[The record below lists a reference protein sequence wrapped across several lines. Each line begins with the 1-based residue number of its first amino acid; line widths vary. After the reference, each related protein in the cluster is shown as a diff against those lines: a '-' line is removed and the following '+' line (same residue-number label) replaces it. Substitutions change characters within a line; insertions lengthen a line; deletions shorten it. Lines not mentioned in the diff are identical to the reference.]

1 MAYFWADDFINF
13 LENEKILS
21 FKLSNFWELL
31 TNEQFLN
38 LVESYENKGKFNANT
53 SEGLIKLYNIFYKQR
68 IKIRD
73 SAFSCSNKDILEC
86 LRYYMRFFEKNKTTL
101 KFKAIPVNSTP
112 QKIDHLSINPK
123 QEIENN
129 VKNTSKFANT
139 LERLKNIAKEKQ
151 VLKSDENIPEQ
162 VNNKVDSPVDVPKVE
177 VEEENR
183 EDVKENEEKPK
194 SQENIFY
201 DKFYNYLLEKYN
213 SEDEALNLLFGFKL
227 CKIYN
232 KRYNSMSPYKKINY
246 KKDVEFQEFNED
258 NFGIP
263 KKSLFDYLAFKKIL
277 SENKEKE
284 NTEQTDIVKSKQE
297 IGILEIGNTDNNIEN
312 AKTEIEEV
320 KTENIENEAEPVE
333 TENKPVEIVEENV
346 EAIEPI
352 ETENKSVEIVEER
365 NESTESVETEIE
377 SAEIVEEKVEATGAV
392 ETENKPVEIVEEKVE
407 ATEPVETE
415 IEEVRE
421 DVSDK
426 FCLQDVDETFL
437 NKCES
442 LLPTK
447 LYFYGE
453 IIEVKNW
460 KELYISVA
468 RLFAKHFHDLL
479 YSECSAGK
487 GLLHSSILDI
497 ALVGGNLREPVQ
509 ICDNLFLTTFERF
522 NSKVKIYLQKIIKIA
537 EICKADLTQIII
549 VT

>member
-1 MAYFWADDFINF
+1 M
-13 LENEKILS
+13 
-21 FKLSNFWELL
+21 
-31 TNEQFLN
+31 
-38 LVESYENKGKFNANT
+38 
-53 SEGLIKLYNIFYKQR
+53 
-68 IKIRD
+68 
-73 SAFSCSNKDILEC
+73 
-86 LRYYMRFFEKNKTTL
+86 
-101 KFKAIPVNSTP
+101 
-112 QKIDHLSINPK
+112 
-123 QEIENN
+123 
-129 VKNTSKFANT
+129 
-139 LERLKNIAKEKQ
+139 
-151 VLKSDENIPEQ
+151 
-162 VNNKVDSPVDVPKVE
+162 

-263 KKSLFDYLAFKKIL
+263 KKSLFDYLAFKKIS

-284 NTEQTDIVKSKQE
+284 KTEQTDIIESKHE
-297 IGILEIGNTDNNIEN
+297 TGISEIGNTDDNIEN

-320 KTENIENEAEPVE
+320 KTENIENEAEPIE
-333 TENKPVEIVEENV
+333 TENKP
-346 EAIEPI
+346 
-352 ETENKSVEIVEER
+352 VEIVEER

-392 ETENKPVEIVEEKVE
+392 EI
-407 ATEPVETE
+407 E

-426 FCLQDVDETFL
+426 FSLQDVDETFL

-468 RLFAKHFHDLL
+468 KLFAKHFHDLL

-497 ALVGGNLREPVQ
+497 ALVGRNLREPVQ
-509 ICDNLFLTTFERF
+509 ICDDLFLTTFERF
-522 NSKVKIYLQKIIKIA
+522 NRSVKIYLQKIIKIA
-537 EICKADLTQIII
+537 EICNADLTQIII

>member
-162 VNNKVDSPVDVPKVE
+162 VNNKVDSPVDVPKVV

-263 KKSLFDYLAFKKIL
+263 KKSLFDYLAFKKIS

-284 NTEQTDIVKSKQE
+284 KTEQTDIIESKHE
-297 IGILEIGNTDNNIEN
+297 TGISEIGNTDDNIEN

-352 ETENKSVEIVEER
+352 ETENKSVEIVEE
-365 NESTESVETEIE
+365 
-377 SAEIVEEKVEATGAV
+377 KVES
-392 ETENKPVEIVEEKVE
+392 
-407 ATEPVETE
+407 TEPVETE

-497 ALVGGNLREPVQ
+497 ALVGRNLREPIQ
-509 ICDNLFLTTFERF
+509 ICDDLFLTTFERF
-522 NSKVKIYLQKIIKIA
+522 NRSVKIYLQKIIKIA
-537 EICKADLTQIII
+537 EICNADLTQIII